1 LKTMKEIEI
10 NSFDCNKYDIE
21 NMRRFHSSL
30 FKMKLKEV
38 FITDFARIGFLANR
52 KQAQIV
58 FFGNRILGWE
68 DLALHKYG
76 KRHTYEEQKLLIKDL
91 MNQHYLPHI
100 EGYYTCPIIDYVMF
114 EVHYRDDFY
123 YGFSAKIFE
132 SSIFK
137 SIGQHYAGLEE
148 AISNSVSSWLRIQ
161 FGKGPSKTVAFL
173 FNDRFL
179 LLEISGLIPPYM
191 QANCLG
197 NKDTLAVMSKMFNDL
212 MSGAV
217 DFIGN
222 EYYSTKLEK
231 FIDINFGNNQIM
243 VLAVLKSLNQDD
255 FASIK
260 D

>member
-1 LKTMKEIEI
+1 
-10 NSFDCNKYDIE
+10 
-21 NMRRFHSSL
+21 
-30 FKMKLKEV
+30 
-38 FITDFARIGFLANR
+38 
-52 KQAQIV
+52 
-58 FFGNRILGWE
+58 
-68 DLALHKYG
+68 
-76 KRHTYEEQKLLIKDL
+76 
-91 MNQHYLPHI
+91 
-100 EGYYTCPIIDYVMF
+100 
-114 EVHYRDDFY
+114 
-123 YGFSAKIFE
+123 
-132 SSIFK
+132 
-137 SIGQHYAGLEE
+137 
-148 AISNSVSSWLRIQ
+148 LRIQ